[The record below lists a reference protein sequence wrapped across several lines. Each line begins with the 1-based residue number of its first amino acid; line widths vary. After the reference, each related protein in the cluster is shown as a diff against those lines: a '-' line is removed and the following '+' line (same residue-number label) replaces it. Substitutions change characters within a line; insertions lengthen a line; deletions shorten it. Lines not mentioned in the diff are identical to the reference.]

1 MFNWFKKKNKDEE
14 NKKVQ
19 EEKID
24 ILTKDA
30 DAAQINEDAGEICL
44 TGLKRKIKTK
54 RIKKFRKKKLIY

>member
-24 ILTKDA
+24 ILTEDA
-30 DAAQINEDAGEICL
+30 DAAQINEGAQ
-44 TGLKRKIKTK
+44 
-54 RIKKFRKKKLIY
+54 KK